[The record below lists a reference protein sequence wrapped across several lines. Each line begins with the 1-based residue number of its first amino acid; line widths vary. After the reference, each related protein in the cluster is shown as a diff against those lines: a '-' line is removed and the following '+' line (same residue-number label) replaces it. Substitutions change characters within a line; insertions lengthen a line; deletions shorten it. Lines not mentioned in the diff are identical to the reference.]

1 MMDFVID
8 KKDVLACL
16 GYSGQPIDE
25 KLDKLID
32 ETIELSYEYI
42 KPLNIYGIFD
52 IRTDNCKIYFENIFE
67 VQSED
72 LYKLLKYSKKA
83 VLAAFT
89 LGSEIEQNIKRFSYT
104 DINKSVIL
112 DCCAAA
118 SIESYADNIIKKI
131 AEMLKED
138 SFNIT
143 NRFSCG
149 YGDFSLLHQGDII
162 TALSAKKRIGLYA
175 DDNNML
181 YPKKSMTAV
190 IGITQSDINHKYFAG
205 CENCA
210 AKNIC
215 NYRKAGKSCA
225 S

>member
-1 MMDFVID
+1 MMDYVID
-8 KKDVLACL
+8 KNDVLGCL
-16 GYSGQPIDE
+16 GHSGQPID
-25 KLDKLID
+25 DKLEKMID
-32 ETIELSYEYI
+32 KTIELSHEYI
-42 KPLNIYGIFD
+42 KPLSIYGIFD
-52 IRTDNCKIYFENIFE
+52 IRLDTSRIAFGSLFDVK
-67 VQSED
+67 SMD
-72 LYKLLKYSKKA
+72 LYNLLKYSKKA

-104 DINKSVIL
+104 EINKALVL

-118 SIESYADNIIKKI
+118 AIESYADNVLNNISK
-131 AEMLKED
+131 ELKND
-138 SFNIT
+138 SFNLT

-149 YGDFSLLHQGDII
+149 YGDFSLSHQSDII
-162 TALSAKKRIGLYA
+162 AALCAKKRIGIYS

-190 IGITQSDINHKYFAG
+190 IGITDNNINHKYYAG

-215 NYRKAGKSCA
+215 KYRKAGKTCA
-225 S
+225 T

>member
-1 MMDFVID
+1 MMDYVID
-8 KKDVLACL
+8 KNDVLGCL
-16 GYSGQPIDE
+16 GHSGQPIDK
-25 KLDKLID
+25 KLEKLID
-32 ETIELSYEYI
+32 DTIALSYEYI

-52 IRTDNCKIYFENIFE
+52 IAAVEGRVSFKGIFD
-67 VQSED
+67 VKSMD
-72 LYKLLKYSKKA
+72 LYNLLKHSKKA

-104 DINKSVIL
+104 EINKALIL

-118 SIESYADNIIKKI
+118 AIESYADNMQSDI
-131 AEMLKED
+131 AKELRED
-138 SFNIT
+138 NFNLT

-149 YGDFSLLHQGDII
+149 YGDFSLSHQADII
-162 TALSAKKRIGLYA
+162 AALSAKKRIGLYA

-190 IGITQSDINHKYFAG
+190 IGITDNNINHKYYAG

-210 AKNIC
+210 AKSIC
-215 NYRKAGKSCA
+215 KYRKAGINCGS
-225 S
+225 

>member
-1 MMDFVID
+1 MMNYVID
-8 KKDVLACL
+8 KNDVLACL
-16 GYSGQPIDE
+16 GHSDQPIDD
-25 KLDKLID
+25 KLEKLID
-32 ETIELSYEYI
+32 DTIALSYEYI
-42 KPLNIYGIFD
+42 KPLNVYGIFD
-52 IRTDNCKIYFENIFE
+52 IRLDNGKIYFTDIFE
-67 VQSED
+67 VKSED

-104 DINKSVIL
+104 EINKALVM

-118 SIESYADNIIKKI
+118 AIESYADNVLNNISI
-131 AEMLKED
+131 ELKND
-138 SFNIT
+138 SFNLT

-149 YGDFSLLHQGDII
+149 YGDFYLSHQSDII
-162 TALSAKKRIGLYA
+162 SALCAKKRIGLNC

-190 IGITQSDINHKYFAG
+190 IGITDNNINHKYYAG

-215 NYRKAGKSCA
+215 KYRKAGKTCA
-225 S
+225 T

>member
-1 MMDFVID
+1 MDYAIN
-8 KKDVLACL
+8 KNDVLACL
-16 GYSGQPIDE
+16 GHSGQPIDD
-25 KLDKLID
+25 KLEKLID
-32 ETIELSYEYI
+32 DTIALSHEYI
-42 KPLNIYGIFD
+42 KPLSIYGIFD
-52 IRTDNCKIYFENIFE
+52 IRLDKGKIYFADKFE
-67 VQSED
+67 VKSED

-89 LGSEIEQNIKRFSYT
+89 LGSEIEQNIKRYSYT
-104 DINKSVIL
+104 EINKALIL

-118 SIESYADNIIKKI
+118 AIESYADDVLNKI
-131 AEMLKED
+131 ASKIKED
-138 SFNIT
+138 NFNLT

-149 YGDFSLLHQGDII
+149 YGDFSLSHQADII
-162 TALSAKKRIGLYA
+162 AALDAKKRIGLYC

-190 IGITQSDINHKYFAG
+190 IGITDENIKHKYYAG

-215 NYRKAGKSCA
+215 KYRKAGITCA
-225 S
+225 T